1 MREVGQ
7 NVLFEDGL
15 NLLCNND
22 RKQLIFLDSA
32 GGVGYAEFMEVMSFH
47 NDCLKNKIIMLDDIQ
62 HIKHCRSVAKLLEMG
77 QDVHISAENRFA
89 WCYLKF

>member
-1 MREVGQ
+1 MREVGER
-7 NVLFEDGL
+7 VLFENGL
-15 NLLCNND
+15 DLFCNND

-32 GGVGYAEFMEVMSFH
+32 GGVGYAEFLEVMSYHTDFL
-47 NDCLKNKIIMLDDIQ
+47 NNKILMLDDVQ

-77 QDVHISAENRFA
+77 QDVHLSAENRFA